1 MPEKIVSGIM
11 KACEKRPVSMEDIEA
26 IRDSIIQEIQSGGEK
41 EVSSSFVG
49 EMVMKALHELDPV
62 AYVRFASVYREFK
75 DVDEF
80 MDEIR
85 HFIKNKNDI

>member
-49 EMVMKALHELDPV
+49 EKVMKALHELDPV

>member
-11 KACEKRPVSMEDIEA
+11 KACEKRPVSMENIEA

-49 EMVMKALHELDPV
+49 EKVMNALHELDPV